1 MKILVVDDKHIHR
14 AAAKLQLAKHEVTAV
29 KSFVIASELLNGH
42 EGVAERYQNLSTEL
56 QRELGTGVYP
66 QSKLDPVFVGSSK
79 YTTPAKAI
87 ASFQKLPPVPFDAVL
102 LDLNMPAEKTA
113 SCMAGGEGE
122 VPYGFI
128 LALRAVQCGVKYVG
142 IITDANH
149 HSGPLTAALDL
160 ICPAYWHTDEDQP
173 IFRIGETR
181 LVIAHAPF
189 EEGDGVVK
197 DWGRLLSRLAAS

>member
-1 MKILVVDDKHIHR
+1 MRILVVEDNKKHR
-14 AAAKLQLAKHEVTAV
+14 EAAKKQLTEQHDVTIV
-29 KSFVIASELLNGH
+29 KSFVIASELLLGN
-42 EGVAERYQNLSTEL
+42 EGAAREYQNL
-56 QRELGTGVYP
+56 
-66 QSKLDPVFVGSSK
+66 
-79 YTTPAKAI
+79 
-87 ASFQKLPPVPFDAVL
+87 ASVPFDAAL

-113 SCMAGGEGE
+113 SCSQVGEGE

-160 ICPAYWHTDEDQP
+160 ICPAYWHEDGSQP
-173 IFRIGETR
+173 VFRIDETR

-189 EEGDGVVK
+189 EEGDPTVAQAK
-197 DWGRLLSRLAAS
+197 DWGRLLSRLMSS

>member
-14 AAAKLQLAKHEVTAV
+14 AAAKLQLAKHEVTTV

-42 EGVAERYQNLSTEL
+42 EGVAERYVKLSAEL
-56 QRELGTGVYP
+56 QQELGVEVCS
-66 QSKLDPVFVGSSK
+66 QSKLDPVFLSSVK
-79 YTTPAKAI
+79 YTTPVEAT
-87 ASFQKLPPVPFDAVL
+87 ASFQELPPVPFDAVL

-160 ICPAYWHTDEDQP
+160 ICPAYWQTDESQP
-173 IFRIGETR
+173 VFRIGETR

-189 EEGDGVVK
+189 EKGDGEVK
-197 DWGRLLSRLAAS
+197 DWGRLLSRIMSS